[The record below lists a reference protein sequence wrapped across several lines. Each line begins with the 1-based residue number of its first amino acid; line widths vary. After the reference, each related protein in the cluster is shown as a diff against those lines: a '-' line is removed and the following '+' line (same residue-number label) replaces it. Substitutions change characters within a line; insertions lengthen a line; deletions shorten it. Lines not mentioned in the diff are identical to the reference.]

1 MDCIYVGK
9 MIKEGRK
16 RENLTQKELGEK
28 LHVSDKAVSK
38 WERGMCYPDITLL
51 DKISK
56 ELNIPINEILTNED
70 KQNIKRRNCYS
81 RIVIVCLVFMAI
93 GLGGTILYLGNWW
106 LYTHLRRSD
115 IFYAVVVYLVLFVG
129 AVLITWWREM
139 RK

>member
-16 RENLTQKELGEK
+16 RGNLTQKELGEK

-81 RIVIVCLVFMAI
+81 RIVIVCLIFLVVGI
-93 GLGGTILYLGNWW
+93 GSLFLYLVT
-106 LYTHLRRSD
+106 LPYIKR
-115 IFYAVVVYLVLFVG
+115 IYLLIIVSSYLIMFVSV
-129 AVLITWWREM
+129 VLIIWWREM